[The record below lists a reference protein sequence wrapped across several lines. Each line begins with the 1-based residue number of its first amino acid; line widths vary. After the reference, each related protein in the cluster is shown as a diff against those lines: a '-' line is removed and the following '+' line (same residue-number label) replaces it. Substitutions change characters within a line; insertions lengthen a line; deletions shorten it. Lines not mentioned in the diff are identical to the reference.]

1 MLQIKNVNLNVGNTA
16 LLSNINLTLEQGK
29 NYGVLGPNGAGKTT
43 LFKSMLGLTDF
54 SGEILSDGQ
63 PVSRACL
70 KIKNCTKHLFLSPF
84 YSIIKK
90 KGCSLC

>member
-29 NYGVLGPNGAGKTT
+29 IYGVLGPNGAGKTT

-54 SGEILSDGQ
+54 FREKYFRTG
-63 PVSRACL
+63 
-70 KIKNCTKHLFLSPF
+70 SPF
-84 YSIIKK
+84 
-90 KGCSLC
+90 LVDVLEV

>member
-29 NYGVLGPNGAGKTT
+29 IYGVLGPNGAGKTT

-63 PVSRACL
+63 PVSSRCFDPYLLWHSYCL
-70 KIKNCTKHLFLSPF
+70 RIPVRP
-84 YSIIKK
+84 
-90 KGCSLC
+90 

>member
-54 SGEILSDGQ
+54 REKYFRTG
-63 PVSRACL
+63 
-70 KIKNCTKHLFLSPF
+70 SP
-84 YSIIKK
+84 
-90 KGCSLC
+90 SLVDVLEV

>member
-54 SGEILSDGQ
+54 REKYFRTG
-63 PVSRACL
+63 
-70 KIKNCTKHLFLSPF
+70 SPF
-84 YSIIKK
+84 
-90 KGCSLC
+90 LVDVLEV

>member
-63 PVSRACL
+63 PVSSRVVLCQE
-70 KIKNCTKHLFLSPF
+70 KVQIKYNQFSLFM
-84 YSIIKK
+84 
-90 KGCSLC
+90 

>member
-43 LFKSMLGLTDF
+43 LFKSMVLCQEKVQIKYNQF
-54 SGEILSDGQ
+54 S
-63 PVSRACL
+63 
-70 KIKNCTKHLFLSPF
+70 LFM
-84 YSIIKK
+84 
-90 KGCSLC
+90 